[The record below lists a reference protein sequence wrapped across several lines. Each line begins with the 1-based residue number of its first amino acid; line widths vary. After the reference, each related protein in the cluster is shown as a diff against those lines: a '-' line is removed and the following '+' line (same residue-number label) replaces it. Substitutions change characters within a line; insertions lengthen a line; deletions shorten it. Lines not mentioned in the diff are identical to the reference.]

1 MCEHMRHLI
10 DVERLVS
17 GFMTLFYGAK
27 LVSDTLRLRLME
39 SKWEKKDGRA
49 KGGRGGGG
57 RGGSRTEGDREVLHK
72 EAEKKDEKNCKSKVH
87 LVLKILML

>member
-1 MCEHMRHLI
+1 
-10 DVERLVS
+10 
-17 GFMTLFYGAK
+17 
-27 LVSDTLRLRLME
+27 ME

-57 RGGSRTEGDREVLHK
+57 RGGGRIEGDREVLQK
-72 EAEKKDEKNCKSKVH
+72 EAGKKDEKNFKGRVH

>member
-1 MCEHMRHLI
+1 MCQRMRHLI

-27 LVSDTLRLRLME
+27 LVSDTLRLT
-39 SKWEKKDGRA
+39 DGVQMGKQRRQSER
-49 KGGRGGGG
+49 GRGGGG
-57 RGGSRTEGDREVLHK
+57 RTEGDREVLQK
-72 EAEKKDEKNCKSKVH
+72 EAERKDEKNFKSNVH